1 MYATYCVIL
10 AICYSGTGRNMKI
23 IKRSVVARGKEGH
36 KQAKHRRFLV
46 KIIFIMLYIM
56 IDICH

>member
-1 MYATYCVIL
+1 ME
-10 AICYSGTGRNMKI
+10 I
-23 IKRSVVARGKEGH
+23 IKRSVVARGREGD